1 MSRYTDRD
9 IADMIDGKSS
19 AQERRTRRLAG
30 AFDHNPAPLAEPLN
44 MAEHLPLFQ
53 EAAQARMASSISGE
67 IPERLR
73 HHAAVNQAVN
83 AYAVA
88 LREAYPATYADEDKL
103 TWAARGKRDDLIKE
117 HQFTAGSPADVLQ
130 TVADEL
136 HTAAEALTRP
146 TPARVTPA
154 PRAKAQP
161 AKESTPARRIVRVTE
176 QVRPT
181 IR

>member
-1 MSRYTDRD
+1 MTDHNSIIR
-9 IADMIDGKSS
+9 AFQRREAAEAR
-19 AQERRTRRLAG
+19 AQRRLAD

-53 EAAQARMASSISGE
+53 EAAQTRMASSISGE

-73 HHAAVNQAVN
+73 HHAAVNQAEN

-103 TWAARGKRDDLIKE
+103 TWAARGKRDDLIKK

>member
-19 AQERRTRRLAG
+19 AQERRTRRLAS

-67 IPERLR
+67 IPKRLR
-73 HHAAVNQAVN
+73 HHAAVNQAEN

-103 TWAARGKRDDLIKE
+103 TWAARGKRDDLIKK
-117 HQFTAGSPADVLQ
+117 HQFTAGNPADVLQ

-154 PRAKAQP
+154 PRVKAQP